1 MRNVAAMALGLLVMG
16 LGIYGAAAA
25 APLAFPGAFDV
36 RGYTTNTLALIVM
49 LAITEIFTMF
59 AGWLTAR
66 LVTDHLPGHA
76 LMMAIVGLSVAVFV
90 GAVRWSAAPAWY
102 YLVSWT
108 LIPVFGAFGAFA
120 WERSLRRNG
129 RRDVSPRVAAS

>member
-1 MRNVAAMALGLLVMG
+1 MRNLAAVALGLLVIG
-16 LGIYGAAAA
+16 LGIYGAAAV
-25 APLAFPGAFDV
+25 APLAFPAAFDA

-49 LAITEIFTMF
+49 LAITEVFTMF
-59 AGWLTAR
+59 AGWVTAR

-76 LMMAIVGLSVAVFV
+76 VMMAIVGLAVAVFV

-102 YLVSWT
+102 YLVSWA
-108 LIPVFGAFGAFA
+108 LIPVAGAVGAFA

-129 RRDVSPRVAAS
+129 RRNAPERVATT